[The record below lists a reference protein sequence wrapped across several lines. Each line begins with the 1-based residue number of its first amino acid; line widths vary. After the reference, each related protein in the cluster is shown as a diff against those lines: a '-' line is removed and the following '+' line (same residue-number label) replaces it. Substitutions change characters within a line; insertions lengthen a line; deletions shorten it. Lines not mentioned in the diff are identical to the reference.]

1 MERDTLRR
9 LVIEEGLSL
18 GEIGRRH
25 GLTSSAI
32 GKMAKRYGLVPPGR
46 EKYAAKPFDPAAAKR
61 LIEAEATLPEMADR
75 LGMSI
80 TTLKKHL
87 ALHGLRTRRAEGLRN
102 GRLARENG
110 EESRLMPCRH
120 HGETTFQLD
129 ARGTYRCLA
138 CRSDRVAERRRK
150 VKRIL
155 LEEAGGRCALCGYD
169 RCVRALHFHH
179 REPGGK
185 AFGLSHGGYTH
196 GIETLRREARK
207 CILLCSN
214 CHAEVEAGMVAIP

>member
-1 MERDTLRR
+1 
-9 LVIEEGLSL
+9 
-18 GEIGRRH
+18 
-25 GLTSSAI
+25 
-32 GKMAKRYGLVPPGR
+32 MAKRYGLVPPGR
-46 EKYAAKPFDPAAAKR
+46 EKYAPKPIDLDEARR
-61 LIEAEATLPEMADR
+61 LIEDEATLPELAER
-75 LGMSI
+75 FGVSV

-87 ALHGLRTRRAEGLRN
+87 ARHGLRTRRAEGLRK
-102 GRLARENG
+102 GRLGRAQREPARV
-110 EESRLMPCRH
+110 MTCRY

-129 ARGTYRCLA
+129 VRGTYRCLV
-138 CRSDRVAERRRK
+138 CRSERVAKRRRK

-155 LEEAGGRCALCGYD
+155 VHEAGGRCILCGYD

-207 CILLCSN
+207 CVLLCSN
-214 CHAEVEAGMVAIP
+214 CHAEVESGVTVVP